1 MSFRVF
7 CPKLAKKWPLKWAP
21 ANSNFAFYHPPP
33 SAGAYT
39 AVGTETGANAGA
51 KANGE
56 WFGVDIDVEINVKWV
71 DNNSKIDP
79 QMR

>member
-1 MSFRVF
+1 MRTQSV
-7 CPKLAKKWPLKWAP
+7 LVLT
-21 ANSNFAFYHPPP
+21 
-33 SAGAYT
+33 AYT

>member
-1 MSFRVF
+1 MTPEVGTGQFQLCILS
-7 CPKLAKKWPLKWAP
+7 
-21 ANSNFAFYHPPP
+21 PPP